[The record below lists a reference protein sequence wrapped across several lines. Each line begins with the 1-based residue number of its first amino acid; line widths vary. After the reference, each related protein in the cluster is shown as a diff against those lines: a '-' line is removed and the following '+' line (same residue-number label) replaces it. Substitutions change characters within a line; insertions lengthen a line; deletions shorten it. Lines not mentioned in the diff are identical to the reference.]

1 MSDLSKKDISEL
13 PNAQKLN
20 NYKNILLKERKRIL
34 DRITSLN
41 QKYSSTNLR
50 YAKKVIGEE
59 IDVLEFELEKVDSYL
74 RNCFF
79 DKRVLLDN
87 IKNKQDEINEI
98 EFLIKINELPESMK
112 SELLSKKLDLNSFIC
127 ESILRN
133 NLSNGNRNFA
143 SATNI
148 VEVEKIVEVP
158 KIVEV
163 EKVIEVPTIVEVEKT
178 IEVEKP
184 YEVEK
189 IVTVP
194 EIVEVEK
201 VVEKIIEVPTLIGV
215 DKVVEVPKIVEV
227 DTNGNTPIINT
238 DEITDSIN
246 RLSEQVSN
254 NVSYN
259 QELFN
264 QLNQAND
271 KLEYLEK
278 SLSDSVNAQPTI
290 QKEVEP
296 IYIETPVLVQHPY
309 YDEEPE
315 YEEEY
320 IETQETPTVDEI
332 RNVVVEEYYPV
343 EEEEA
348 QTAEPIVTQTVT
360 EEIIPPEPKIEV
372 IVENPDDVP
381 DITINNE
388 RVTPVVTTNPPVE
401 PQLSTKTVQQ
411 EVYEEVDDDY
421 FDDDDDFDSAFE

>member
-98 EFLIKINELPESMK
+98 EFLIKMNELPESMK

-143 SATNI
+143 SATNV

-158 KIVEV
+158 K
-163 EKVIEVPTIVEVEKT
+163 IVEVEKT

-227 DTNGNTPIINT
+227 DTNGNAPIINT

-343 EEEEA
+343 EEEA
-348 QTAEPIVTQTVT
+348 QASEPIVTQTVT
-360 EEIIPPEPKIEV
+360 EEIVPPEPKIEV

-388 RVTPVVTTNPPVE
+388 RVTPVVTTNSPVE